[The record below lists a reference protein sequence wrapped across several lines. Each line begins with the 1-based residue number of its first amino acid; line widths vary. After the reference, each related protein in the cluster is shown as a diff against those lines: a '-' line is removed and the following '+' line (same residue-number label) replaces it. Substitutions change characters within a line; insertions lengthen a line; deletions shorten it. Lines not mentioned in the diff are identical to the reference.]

1 MVKPSATS
9 MVSCAP
15 SATRN
20 RGLRERERAAGKRND
35 RERKKERERKY
46 SCLVN
51 EEEIINVKYE
61 RILFILLSFL
71 LK

>member
-20 RGLRERERAAGKRND
+20 RGLRERERIEKGK
-35 RERKKERERKY
+35 RKKEREKM
-46 SCLVN
+46 
-51 EEEIINVKYE
+51 
-61 RILFILLSFL
+61 
-71 LK
+71 

>member
-15 SATRN
+15 SSTRN
-20 RGLRERERAAGKRND
+20 RGLRERERIEKGKK
-35 RERKKERERKY
+35 KKERERKY

-51 EEEIINVKYE
+51 AEGIVNVKYE
-61 RILFILLSFL
+61 IILFILLSFW